1 MKLEKWQEIAL
12 EIELLKV
19 KNMFLANTL
28 GRTMDMLFALG
39 IGLLLGYMMGINTV
53 VKL

>member
-19 KNMFLANTL
+19 KNLFLANTL
-28 GRTMDMLFALG
+28 SRMMDMLLSLG
-39 IGLLLGYMMGINTV
+39 VGLLIGYMMGINTV
-53 VKL
+53 VKT